1 MDAPS
6 RRPRQPQPNLK
17 EGRFGMDLDVTIFIQ
32 AGIFLLVLF
41 GLNPIL
47 LKPIQR
53 IIEARHAGTGGK
65 TEDTAR
71 LTAEANAKRKEYE
84 ERIAAVRKDA
94 GATRE
99 ALRNEGRKDER
110 ELVEQARSRAEETI
124 SKGRDDIEAQAATVR
139 GTLKSDVDALA
150 QQLAAK
156 VLGRDVA

>member
-6 RRPRQPQPNLK
+6 RRPRQPHPNLK

-65 TEDTAR
+65 TADTAR
-71 LTAEANAKRKEYE
+71 LTAEASAKRKEYE
-84 ERIAAVRKDA
+84 DRMPPFARMPEQREKLCATKAARTSASLLSRLAIEQKRPLRRV
-94 GATRE
+94 
-99 ALRNEGRKDER
+99 AL
-110 ELVEQARSRAEETI
+110 I
-124 SKGRDDIEAQAATVR
+124 SKLKQPLFAT
-139 GTLKSDVDALA
+139 L
-150 QQLAAK
+150 
-156 VLGRDVA
+156 

>member
-1 MDAPS
+1 
-6 RRPRQPQPNLK
+6 
-17 EGRFGMDLDVTIFIQ
+17 MDLDVTIFIQ

-65 TEDTAR
+65 TADTAR
-71 LTAEANAKRKEYE
+71 LTAEASEKQREYE
-84 ERIAAVRKDA
+84 DRIAAVRKDA

-110 ELVEQARSRAEETI
+110 ELVEQARNRAEETLK
-124 SKGRDDIEAQAATVR
+124 KGRAEIETQATTVR
-139 GTLKSDVDALA
+139 NTLNSDVDSLA
-150 QQLAAK
+150 QQLATK
-156 VLGRDVA
+156 VLGRDIA